1 MSRRSPCCLSS
12 SINRDGGGKNTF
24 TPIGIP
30 AALHRSTTE
39 KIHLTTQKFLKL
51 LLDPTHLQQA
61 NARAGLEFNEQINIT
76 ADMSL
81 ATGRR
86 TKDLNTFHWTF
97 TANQSHGITD
107 FGDAGRHGGHG
118 SHAVIVE
125 AAACCARPA
134 HGPVCGQ
141 HGAFFLRRRAR
152 QPIGYR
158 SLFRPLQPTMISID
172 LSGKVALITGASQG
186 IGAQIARTFHRAGA
200 TVVINHPGFPNTAAD
215 AQALADELNVHRTDS
230 ARVIAA
236 DVSKPNEVQSM
247 MGEVQAACGGLDYL
261 VNNAAIIKDR
271 TIAKMSLDEWD
282 AVIDVN
288 LSGVFYGCKY
298 AIEIMRDHGAI
309 VSFGSIAAIQGFF
322 GQANYASA
330 KAGVQAM
337 MRVLSREAARKNI
350 RANAIA
356 PGVIDTSMAATIPEM
371 VRAEMLKNVPLG
383 RFGTT
388 DEVANVV
395 LFLCSPLASY
405 VTGQTIEINGG
416 WRG

>member
-1 MSRRSPCCLSS
+1 M
-12 SINRDGGGKNTF
+12 
-24 TPIGIP
+24 IP
-30 AALHRSTTE
+30 
-39 KIHLTTQKFLKL
+39 
-51 LLDPTHLQQA
+51 
-61 NARAGLEFNEQINIT
+61 
-76 ADMSL
+76 
-81 ATGRR
+81 
-86 TKDLNTFHWTF
+86 
-97 TANQSHGITD
+97 
-107 FGDAGRHGGHG
+107 
-118 SHAVIVE
+118 
-125 AAACCARPA
+125 
-134 HGPVCGQ
+134 
-141 HGAFFLRRRAR
+141 
-152 QPIGYR
+152 
-158 SLFRPLQPTMISID
+158 ID

-186 IGAQIARTFHRAGA
+186 IGAQIARTFHQAGA
-200 TVVINHPGFPNTAAD
+200 TVVINHPGFPNTSAD

-236 DVSKPNEVQSM
+236 DVSQPEQVQSM
-247 MGEVQAACGGLDYL
+247 MGEIQAACGGLDYL

-298 AIEIMRDHGAI
+298 ALEIMREGGAI

-337 MRVLSREAARKNI
+337 MRVLSREAVRKNI

-356 PGVIDTSMAATIPEM
+356 PGVIDTSMAATIPES
-371 VRAEMLKNVPLG
+371 VRAEMLKNVPLA

-388 DEVANVV
+388 EEVANVV

>member
-1 MSRRSPCCLSS
+1 M
-12 SINRDGGGKNTF
+12 
-24 TPIGIP
+24 IP
-30 AALHRSTTE
+30 
-39 KIHLTTQKFLKL
+39 
-51 LLDPTHLQQA
+51 
-61 NARAGLEFNEQINIT
+61 
-76 ADMSL
+76 
-81 ATGRR
+81 
-86 TKDLNTFHWTF
+86 
-97 TANQSHGITD
+97 
-107 FGDAGRHGGHG
+107 
-118 SHAVIVE
+118 
-125 AAACCARPA
+125 
-134 HGPVCGQ
+134 
-141 HGAFFLRRRAR
+141 
-152 QPIGYR
+152 
-158 SLFRPLQPTMISID
+158 ID

-200 TVVINHPGFPNTAAD
+200 TVVLNHPGLDNTAAD

-230 ARVIAA
+230 AVVIAA
-236 DVSKPNEVQSM
+236 DVSKPDQMQAM
-247 MGEVQAACGGLDYL
+247 MGQVQAQCGGLDFL

-271 TIAKMSLDEWD
+271 TIARMSLEEWD

-298 AIEIMRDHGAI
+298 ALEIMREGGAI

-337 MRVLSREAARKNI
+337 MRVLSREAAKRNI

-356 PGVIDTSMAATIPEM
+356 PGVIDTSMAATIPEA
-371 VRAEMLKNVPLG
+371 VRAEMLKNVPLA

-388 DEVANVV
+388 EEVANVV

-405 VTGQTIEINGG
+405 VTGQTLEINGG